1 MNGSDLGLLAGSNIP
16 GTFARFN
23 GSPFYVTKMPDLI
36 GIGDRKYMDHTAT
49 HRLRDIGDLMR
60 YAALVSGADSA
71 DFGPHRMLPDDQR
84 RVSQHYPD
92 ELLYALAKYIYS

>member
-1 MNGSDLGLLAGSNIP
+1 
-16 GTFARFN
+16 
-23 GSPFYVTKMPDLI
+23 
-36 GIGDRKYMDHTAT
+36 MDHTAT

-92 ELLYALAKYIYS
+92 ELLYALAKAFTTIRQAQDLDPLSPAIPVGGGIVFYFARKYDEAIAQFRQ